1 MSRVWENKGAVV
13 AGGSCRGVW
22 LANVA
27 AFLLGV
33 PALAAAEEK
42 AGPQTFDVYE
52 FRVLGNTVLPSA
64 AVETAVY
71 SHLGPTRSLK
81 DVEAARTDLE
91 TAYHKAGYGTVFV
104 DIPPQSVEGGIV
116 RLRVTEARLHSA
128 TVSGARYFSERQ
140 IKAEVPEATPGTV
153 PNLPALQ
160 RQITDVNAES
170 GDRTVV
176 PVLKAGPVPGTVDLA
191 MRVDD
196 KLPFHG
202 SLELNNQYTADT
214 SPLRLLASLS
224 YGDMFGRLDSLSMQ
238 YEGTPGKAGQ
248 VGVYAGNYTAHLDG
262 SDSQLAFYVLHSSS
276 DIAALGSLAI
286 LGAGTVYGAR
296 WVAPLTR
303 TAALQQTFTAG
314 IDYKDYSQV
323 VNSGS
328 TGSLNTPVTY
338 TNLTAGYSEARS
350 LAPLQLQWSVTGNF
364 GPRDA
369 PNNDLYFENKRFDAP
384 ADYFYLRA
392 DATLTLASQSKWQ
405 LILALDGQ
413 WTDQPLISNEQF
425 SIGGAYSVRGYLETE
440 TLGDTGWRAS
450 LQPQTAPLHLGA
462 ALDVNAFLFADAARV
477 ITLDALPSDTP
488 YVEIASVGGGLNLI
502 ARHCF
507 TGNLTFADPLKTG
520 PETHA
525 HDARWLF
532 IGRCAW

>member
-1 MSRVWENKGAVV
+1 VLTSEGAVV
-13 AGGSCRGVW
+13 AGDSCRGGWSVCI
-22 LANVA
+22 A
-27 AFLLGV
+27 ALLLGV
-33 PALAAAEEK
+33 QALAAAEEK
-42 AGPQTFDVYE
+42 TAPQTFDVYE
-52 FRVLGNTVLPSA
+52 FRVLGNSVLPNA
-64 AVETAVY
+64 VVETAVY

-104 DIPPQSVEGGIV
+104 DIPPQTVEEGIV
-116 RLRVTEARLHSA
+116 RLHVTEGRLHSA
-128 TVSGARYFSERQ
+128 SVSGARYFSERQ
-140 IKAEVPEATPGTV
+140 IKAEVPEATPGAV

-160 RQITDVNAES
+160 RQITQVNAES
-170 GDRTVV
+170 ADRTVG

-191 MRVDD
+191 MKVDD

-214 SPLRLLASLS
+214 APLRLLAALS

-248 VGVYAGNYTAHLDG
+248 VGVYAGNYTAQLGG
-262 SDSQLAFYVLHSSS
+262 SGSQLAFYVLHSSS
-276 DIAALGSLAI
+276 DIATLGALAV
-286 LGAGTVYGAR
+286 LGAGSVYGAR

-303 TAALQQTFTAG
+303 TAELQQTFTAG

-323 VNSGS
+323 VSTGS
-328 TGSLNTPVTY
+328 TGALNTPITY
-338 TNLTAGYSEARS
+338 TNLTAGYSELRN
-350 LAPLQLQWSVTGNF
+350 LAPLQVQWSVTGNF

-405 LILALDGQ
+405 VLLALDGQ
-413 WTDQPLISNEQF
+413 WTDEPLISNEQY

-440 TLGDTGWRAS
+440 TLGDSGWRAS
-450 LQPQTAPLHLGA
+450 LQPQTPSLHLGPA
-462 ALDVNAFLFADAARV
+462 FDLNAFLFADAARV
-477 ITLDALPSDTP
+477 TTLDALPGEPP
-488 YVEIASVGGGLNLI
+488 YVSIASVGGGLNI
-502 ARHCF
+502 VARHCF

-520 PETHA
+520 PETRA
-525 HDARWLF
+525 HDYRWLF
-532 IGRCAW
+532 ITRCAW